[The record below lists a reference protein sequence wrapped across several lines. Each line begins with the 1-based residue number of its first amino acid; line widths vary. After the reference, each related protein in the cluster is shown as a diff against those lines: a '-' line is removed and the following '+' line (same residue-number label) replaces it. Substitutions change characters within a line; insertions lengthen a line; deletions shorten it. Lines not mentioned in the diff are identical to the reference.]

1 LSDSPTKS
9 MTTESCSIAE
19 PSESP
24 LDDAEAAA
32 ATTEHSHTAHDEQA
46 VGDVSK
52 CDDAARARAR
62 LGGAG
67 SAIDIATRRRQAS
80 MRWPSD

>member
-1 LSDSPTKS
+1 
-9 MTTESCSIAE
+9 MTM
-19 PSESP
+19 
-24 LDDAEAAA
+24 
-32 ATTEHSHTAHDEQA
+32 SHMAHDEQA

-67 SAIDIATRRRQAS
+67 SAIDIATRRRQVS
-80 MRWPSD
+80 MRWASD